1 MERVGAN
8 EVWIRGKTDQEDYRV
23 GKAYT
28 VRYRVGKAF
37 TVRYRLVKTYE
48 RTNYLF

>member
-1 MERVGAN
+1 MERVGEN
-8 EVWIRGKTDQEDYRV
+8 EVWIRGKTDQED
-23 GKAYT
+23 
-28 VRYRVGKAF
+28 YRVGKAF